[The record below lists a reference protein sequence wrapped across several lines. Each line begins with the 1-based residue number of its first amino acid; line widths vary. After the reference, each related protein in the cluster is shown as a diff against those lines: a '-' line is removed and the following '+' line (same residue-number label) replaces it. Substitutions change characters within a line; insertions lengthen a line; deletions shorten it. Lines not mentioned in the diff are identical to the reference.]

1 MRECAD
7 LRLPH
12 LWYPVARSMKRKIVY
27 HAGPT
32 NSGKTY
38 NALQR
43 LKQSKSGVYAG
54 PLRLLALEVHEAMNR
69 DGVYTSLVTGQVG
82 AALYGLLTAVAVG

>member
-1 MRECAD
+1 MR
-7 LRLPH
+7 R
-12 LWYPVARSMKRKIVY
+12 RIIF

-43 LKQSKSGVYAG
+43 LMAAESGTDCG
-54 PLRLLALEVHEAMNR
+54 PLRLLAMEAR
-69 DGVYTSLVTGQVG
+69 PPSLGPF
-82 AALYGLLTAVAVG
+82 LRPRRPP